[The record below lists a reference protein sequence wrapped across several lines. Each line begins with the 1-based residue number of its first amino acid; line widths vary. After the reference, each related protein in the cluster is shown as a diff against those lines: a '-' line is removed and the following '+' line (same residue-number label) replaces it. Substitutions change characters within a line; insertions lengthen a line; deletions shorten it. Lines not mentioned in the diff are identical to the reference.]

1 LTFRG
6 DFACKLALTAVKT
19 VLLEENGRKEID
31 IKKYARVEKIP
42 GASVEE
48 STVLDGIMLNKDVIH
63 TNMRRLVVVIV
74 LLFTDISL

>member
-1 LTFRG
+1 MFYFRG
-6 DFACKLALTAVKT
+6 DFACKLALNAVKT
-19 VLLEENGRKEID
+19 VLVEQNGRKEID

-63 TNMRRLVVVIV
+63 SNMRRW
-74 LLFTDISL
+74 D